1 MYKNKTIA
9 VVVPAHNEERLILRV
24 LQTMPDWVDRVFV
37 VDDCS
42 SDRTSEI
49 VRRHIKEDP
58 RVRLTRHNENGGVGA
73 AIRTGYKVSVEQGC
87 DIAVVMAGD
96 AQMDPED
103 LDKVVRPVAE
113 DKTDYCKGNRLFEG
127 QSWDIIPRYR
137 YIGNAFLS
145 LFTKIASGYWHV
157 ADSQCGF
164 TAISK
169 EALQAIDIDSI
180 YPRYGMPNDL
190 LVKLNIA
197 NQRVC
202 DVSIRPVYNIG
213 EVSGIRLSRVVTSI
227 SRLLVASFFKRLLH
241 KYVIRDFHPLIFF
254 YSLGL
259 VAFPTGVLSGV
270 YLLLYRFATGPV
282 SVTSALFSV
291 FLAISGLQFLLFA
304 MWFDMESNKHLKGHP
319 RDRRG
324 SPQDS

>member
-1 MYKNKTIA
+1 MYKQKSIA

-24 LQTMPDWVDRVFV
+24 LQTMPDWVDKVFV

-42 SDRTSEI
+42 RDRTAEI

-58 RVRLTRHNENGGVGA
+58 RVKLIRHEENGGVGA
-73 AIRTGYKVSVEQGC
+73 AIRTGYKASVKQEC

-96 AQMDPED
+96 AQMDPQD
-103 LDKVVRPVAE
+103 LEKVVRPVAE
-113 DKTDYCKGNRLFEG
+113 DKADYCKGNRLFEG
-127 QSWDIIPRYR
+127 QSWDVIPRYR
-137 YIGNAFLS
+137 YIGNAVLS
-145 LFTKIASGYWHV
+145 LLTKIASGYWHV

-164 TAISK
+164 TAISR
-169 EALQAIDIDSI
+169 EALLAIDVDSI
-180 YPRYGMPNDL
+180 YPRYGMPNDM

-213 EVSGIRLSRVVTSI
+213 EVSGIRVSRVVTSI

-254 YSLGL
+254 YTLGM
-259 VAFPTGVLSGV
+259 VSFPTGVLSGL
-270 YLLLYRFATGPV
+270 YLFCYRFSIGPV
-282 SVTSALFSV
+282 SVTSALFSA
-291 FLAISGLQFLLFA
+291 FLVISGLQFLLFA
-304 MWFDMESNKHLKGHP
+304 MWFDMECNKHLKGYLN
-319 RDRRG
+319 DRRSG
-324 SPQDS
+324 S